1 MKCNLSKTERIILI
15 VLVFFIILLIIGLII
30 DDRKH
35 KYNNPVYKQDTL
47 INTIILDS
55 IRYNIIEKDSLIIKE
70 KIQYEY
76 KVKEIENYTDS
87 ASVELFKQL
96 CTED

>member
-1 MKCNLSKTERIILI
+1 MKCQLSKTERTILMI
-15 VLVFFIILLIIGLII
+15 LVFFIVLLIIGLII

-35 KYNNPVYKQDTL
+35 KYENPLYKQDTL
-47 INTIILDS
+47 INTIVLDS
-55 IRYNIIEKDSLIIKE
+55 IKYNIIEKDSLIIKE
-70 KIQYEY
+70 RIQYEY
-76 KVKEIENYTDS
+76 KIKEIENYTDS

>member
-1 MKCNLSKTERIILI
+1 MKCNLSKLEKIILMI
-15 VLVFFIILLIIGLII
+15 LVFFIILLIIGLII

-35 KYNNPVYKQDTL
+35 KYDNPVYKQDTL
-47 INTIILDS
+47 INTIVLDS
-55 IRYNIIEKDSLIIKE
+55 IIYNIIEKDSLITKE
-70 KIQYEY
+70 RIQYEN
-76 KVKEIENYTDS
+76 KVKEVETYTDS